1 MNVNEI
7 RVDFLAPENHGLPG
21 RLGLTIA
28 PGKWREGLDA
38 ASDHL
43 VRDDLVRLRDQY
55 GARVLVTLLEE
66 FEMKQLGIPELLRV
80 ARRMRFRVLWFP
92 IPDVTAPS
100 DLEATATLVGQIVDA
115 LAAGE
120 TVVVHCRGG
129 LGRSGTIAACCLV
142 ARGRAPAEA
151 IAMVRA
157 ARLGAIEVRAQED
170 FVGQF
175 AVRRGPTDMPASR
188 PPRSR

>member
-1 MNVNEI
+1 MNEI
-7 RVDFLAPENHGLPG
+7 RVDFLAPETHGLPG

-38 ASDHL
+38 ASDDL
-43 VRDDLVRLRDQY
+43 VRDDLARLRDQY

-66 FEMKQLGIPELLRV
+66 FEMKRLGIPELLPV
-80 ARRMRFRVLWFP
+80 ARRMRFQVLWFP

-100 DLEATATLVGQIVDA
+100 DLDATARLVGQIVDA

-157 ARLGAIEVRAQED
+157 ARPGAIEVRAQED
-170 FVGQF
+170 FVGRF
-175 AVRRGPTDMPASR
+175 ARRPASTDTPASR
-188 PPRSR
+188 PPRSRRP